1 MEPNDNTPNFAE
13 SVQAFI
19 DSKTKPLGSLGTVE
33 QVAAQ
38 LAMIFGALQPEVDTC
53 ELILFAADHGIATAG
68 VSAYP
73 QEVTRQMVLNILEGG
88 AASAVFARSSGVSLS
103 VVDAGVKGGEI
114 THPSLINRR
123 LGDGT
128 ANALVEAAMTTEQCE
143 RAIAHGRALGE
154 SARSDII
161 SFGELGIG
169 NTASAALV
177 TAKVLGSP
185 VAEFTGRGT
194 GLDDAGLAEK
204 RNLLQ
209 QASARTAPKLTAAD
223 ALREY
228 GGFEIAMMAGAMLGA
243 AAMGRPVIVD
253 GFICSAAA
261 LCARDLDAASSQ
273 HFIFAH
279 ASAEQGHR
287 KVLAAMNATA
297 VLDLKLRLGEGTGAL
312 LAWPIIR
319 AAAKMLSEMAN
330 FDDAGVS
337 NCE

>member
-1 MEPNDNTPNFAE
+1 MEARDNTTDFAE

-19 DSKTKPLGSLGTVE
+19 DGKTKPLGSLGTIE
-33 QVAAQ
+33 KVAAQ
-38 LAMIFGALQPEVDTC
+38 LAAISGTLQPEIDTC
-53 ELILFAADHGIATAG
+53 ELILLAADHGIAAAG

-73 QEVTRQMVLNILEGG
+73 QEVTRQMVLNILAGG

-114 THPSLINRR
+114 NHPSLINRR

-128 ANALVEAAMTTEQCE
+128 ANAVVEAAMTVEQYE
-143 RAIAHGRALGE
+143 TAIIHGQELGE
-154 SARSDII
+154 SAKSDVII
-161 SFGELGIG
+161 FGEMGIG

-177 TAKVLGSP
+177 SAKVLGSA
-185 VAEFTGRGT
+185 VADLTGRGA
-194 GLDDAGLAEK
+194 GLDDAGLAKK
-204 RNLLQ
+204 RDLLQ
-209 QASARTAPKLTAAD
+209 QASARTAPQLAAAD

-243 AAMGRPVIVD
+243 ASTGRPIIVD

-261 LCARDLDAASSQ
+261 LCARDLSATIEQ
-273 HFIFAH
+273 HLIFAH

-287 KVLAAMNATA
+287 QVLEAMNAN
-297 VLDLKLRLGEGTGAL
+297 VILDLQLRLGEGTGAL

-319 AAAKMLSEMAN
+319 AAAKMLLEMAN
-330 FDDAGVS
+330 FDDSGVS
-337 NCE
+337 DRE

>member
-1 MEPNDNTPNFAE
+1 MEPNDNTPDFAE
-13 SVQAFI
+13 SVKAFI
-19 DSKTKPLGSLGTVE
+19 DSKTKPPGSLGTVE

-38 LAMIFGALQPEVDTC
+38 LAMIFGTLQPEVDTC
-53 ELILFAADHGIATAG
+53 ELILFAADHGIATVG

-73 QEVTRQMVLNILEGG
+73 QEVTRQMVLNVLEGG

-143 RAIAHGRALGE
+143 RAMAHGRALAE
-154 SARSDII
+154 SARSDVI

-177 TAKVLGSP
+177 AAKVLGLA

-204 RNLLQ
+204 RNLLH

-228 GGFEIAMMAGAMLGA
+228 GGFEIAMMVGAMLGA

-279 ASAEQGHR
+279 ASVEQGHR
-287 KVLAAMNATA
+287 KVLEAMNANA

-319 AAAKMLSEMAN
+319 AASKMLSEMAN
-330 FDDAGVS
+330 FDDAGIS

>member
-1 MEPNDNTPNFAE
+1 METRDNTTDFAE

-19 DSKTKPLGSLGTVE
+19 DGKTKPLGSLGAIE
-33 QVAAQ
+33 KVAAQ
-38 LAMIFGALQPEVDTC
+38 LAAISGTLQPEIDTC
-53 ELILFAADHGIATAG
+53 ELILFAADHGIAAAG

-73 QEVTRQMVLNILEGG
+73 QEVTRQMVLNIVQGG

-114 THPSLINRR
+114 NHPSLINRR

-128 ANALVEAAMTTEQCE
+128 ANAVVEAAMTVEQYE
-143 RAIAHGRALGE
+143 RAIIHGQALGE
-154 SARSDII
+154 SAKSDVIA
-161 SFGELGIG
+161 FGEMGIG

-177 TAKVLGSP
+177 SAKVLGSA
-185 VAEFTGRGT
+185 VADLTGRGT
-194 GLDDAGLAEK
+194 GLDDAGLAKK
-204 RNLLQ
+204 RELLQ
-209 QASARTAPKLTAAD
+209 QASVRTAPKLAAAD

-243 AAMGRPVIVD
+243 AGTGRPIIVD

-261 LCARDLDAASSQ
+261 LCARDLNATIEQ
-273 HFIFAH
+273 HLIFAH

-287 KVLAAMNATA
+287 QVLEAMNAN
-297 VLDLKLRLGEGTGAL
+297 VILDLQLRLGEGTGGL

-319 AAAKMLSEMAN
+319 AAAKMLSEMAS

-337 NCE
+337 NRE

>member
-1 MEPNDNTPNFAE
+1 MEARDNTTDFAE

-19 DSKTKPLGSLGTVE
+19 DGKTKPLGSLGTIE
-33 QVAAQ
+33 KVAAQ
-38 LAMIFGALQPEVDTC
+38 LAAISGTLQPEIDTC
-53 ELILFAADHGIATAG
+53 ELILLAADHGIAAAG

-73 QEVTRQMVLNILEGG
+73 QEVTRQMVLNILAGG

-114 THPSLINRR
+114 NHPSLINRR

-128 ANALVEAAMTTEQCE
+128 ANAVVEAAMTVEQYE
-143 RAIAHGRALGE
+143 TAIIHGQELGE
-154 SARSDII
+154 SAKSDVII
-161 SFGELGIG
+161 FGEMGIG

-177 TAKVLGSP
+177 SAKVLGSA
-185 VAEFTGRGT
+185 VADLTGRGA
-194 GLDDAGLAEK
+194 GLDDAGLAKK
-204 RNLLQ
+204 RDLLQ
-209 QASARTAPKLTAAD
+209 QASARTAPQLAAAD

-243 AAMGRPVIVD
+243 ASTGRPIIVD

-261 LCARDLDAASSQ
+261 LCASDLNATIEQ
-273 HFIFAH
+273 HLIFAH

-287 KVLAAMNATA
+287 QVLEAMNAN
-297 VLDLKLRLGEGTGAL
+297 VILDLQLRLGEGTGAL

-319 AAAKMLSEMAN
+319 AAAKMLLEMAN
-330 FDDAGVS
+330 FDDSGVS
-337 NCE
+337 DRE

>member
-1 MEPNDNTPNFAE
+1 MEAKDNTPDFAE

-19 DSKTKPLGSLGTVE
+19 DGKTKPLGSLGTIE
-33 QVAAQ
+33 KVAAQ
-38 LAMIFGALQPEVDTC
+38 LAAISGTLQPEIDNC
-53 ELILFAADHGIATAG
+53 ELLLFAADHGIATAG

-73 QEVTRQMVLNILEGG
+73 QEVTRQMVLNVLEGG
-88 AASAVFARSSGVSLS
+88 AASAVFARSFGVSLS

-114 THPSLINRR
+114 SHPSLINRR

-128 ANALVEAAMTTEQCE
+128 ANAVFEAAMTMEQCDS
-143 RAIAHGRALGE
+143 AIAHGQALGK
-154 SARSDII
+154 SAKSDVII
-161 SFGELGIG
+161 FGEMGIG

-177 TAKVLGSP
+177 AAKVLGSA
-185 VAEFTGRGT
+185 VADLTGRGT
-194 GLDDAGLAEK
+194 GLDDAALAKK
-204 RNLLQ
+204 RDLLQ
-209 QASARTAPKLTAAD
+209 QASARTAPKLAAAD

-243 AAMGRPVIVD
+243 ACTDRPIIVD
-253 GFICSAAA
+253 GFISSAAA
-261 LCARDLDAASSQ
+261 LCARELNATIEQ

-287 KVLAAMNATA
+287 QVLEAMNAN
-297 VLDLKLRLGEGTGAL
+297 VILDLQLRLGEGTGAL

-319 AAAKMLSEMAN
+319 AAAKMLLEMAN

-337 NCE
+337 NRE

>member
-1 MEPNDNTPNFAE
+1 MEPTDNTPDFAK

-19 DSKTKPLGSLGTVE
+19 DSKTKPPGSLGTVE

-38 LAMIFGALQPEVDTC
+38 LARIIGTLQPEIDTC

-88 AASAVFARSSGVSLS
+88 AASAVFARSSGVTLS

-114 THPSLINRR
+114 NHPSLINRR

-128 ANALVEAAMTTEQCE
+128 ANALVEAAMTMEQLE
-143 RAIAHGRALGE
+143 SAMAHGRALGE
-154 SARSDII
+154 SASSDVI
-161 SFGELGIG
+161 SFGEMGIG

-177 TAKVLGSP
+177 VAKVLGSA
-185 VAEFTGRGT
+185 VAELTDRGT
-194 GLDDAGLAEK
+194 GLDDAGLAKK
-204 RNLLQ
+204 RDLLQ
-209 QASARTAPKLTAAD
+209 QACMRTAPKLTAAD

-243 AAMGRPVIVD
+243 AGTGRPVIVD

-261 LCARDLDAASSQ
+261 MCAKDLDATVAQ

-287 KVLAAMNATA
+287 QVLEAMNAN
-297 VLDLKLRLGEGTGAL
+297 VILDLQLRLGEGTGAL

-319 AAAKMLSEMAN
+319 AAAKMLLEMAN
-330 FDDAGVS
+330 FDDAGMS
-337 NCE
+337 NRE

>member
-1 MEPNDNTPNFAE
+1 MEARDNTTDFAE

-19 DSKTKPLGSLGTVE
+19 DGKTKPLGSLGTIE
-33 QVAAQ
+33 KVAAQ
-38 LAMIFGALQPEVDTC
+38 LAAISGTLQPEIDTC
-53 ELILFAADHGIATAG
+53 ELILLAADHGIAAAG

-73 QEVTRQMVLNILEGG
+73 QEVTRQMVLNILAGG

-114 THPSLINRR
+114 NHPSLINRR

-128 ANALVEAAMTTEQCE
+128 ANAVVEAAMTVEQYE
-143 RAIAHGRALGE
+143 TAIIHGQELGE
-154 SARSDII
+154 SAKSDVII
-161 SFGELGIG
+161 FGEMGIG

-177 TAKVLGSP
+177 SAKVLGSA
-185 VAEFTGRGT
+185 VADLTGRGT
-194 GLDDAGLAEK
+194 GLDDAGLAKK
-204 RNLLQ
+204 RDLLQ
-209 QASARTAPKLTAAD
+209 QASARTAPQLAAAD

-243 AAMGRPVIVD
+243 AGTGRPIIVD

-261 LCARDLDAASSQ
+261 LCARDLSATIEQ
-273 HFIFAH
+273 HLIFAH

-287 KVLAAMNATA
+287 QVLEAMNAN
-297 VLDLKLRLGEGTGAL
+297 VILDLQLRLGEGTGAL

-319 AAAKMLSEMAN
+319 AAAKMLLEMAN
-330 FDDAGVS
+330 FDDSGVS
-337 NCE
+337 DRE

>member
-1 MEPNDNTPNFAE
+1 MEAKDTTPDFAE
-13 SVQAFI
+13 TVQAFI
-19 DSKTKPLGSLGTVE
+19 DGKTKPLGSLGTIE
-33 QVAAQ
+33 KVAAQ
-38 LAMIFGALQPEVDTC
+38 LATISGTLQPEIDTC

-88 AASAVFARSSGVSLS
+88 AASAVFARSCDVLLS

-114 THPSLINRR
+114 NHPSLINRR

-128 ANALVEAAMTTEQCE
+128 ANAVVEAAMTMEQYE
-143 RAIAHGRALGE
+143 SAIIHGRALGE
-154 SARSDII
+154 SARTDVII
-161 SFGELGIG
+161 FGEMGIG

-177 TAKVLGSP
+177 AAKVLGSA
-185 VAEFTGRGT
+185 VADLTGRGT
-194 GLDDAGLAEK
+194 GLDDAGLAKK
-204 RNLLQ
+204 RDLLQ

-223 ALREY
+223 ALLEY
-228 GGFEIAMMAGAMLGA
+228 GGFEIVMMAGAMLGA
-243 AAMGRPVIVD
+243 AGTGRPIIVD
-253 GFICSAAA
+253 GFICSVAA

-279 ASAEQGHR
+279 AAAEQGHR
-287 KVLAAMNATA
+287 QVLEAMKATA